1 MQIITGCPGSGTVC
15 YMKVFFFFS
24 VLQYHL
30 ESREVVRY
38 FRERGAQCEVH
49 LAFSGRAV
57 ADAREFYAKIGV
69 PCTAADADFCYE
81 EAQGDDSKP
90 PQPITVEEIL
100 SRIEKSSYDLG
111 RLAYELKRIGQTAVR
126 YLRVRE
132 EAEQM
137 LERIAPDV
145 VFQGSF
151 LSCGRLDNALT
162 KLCHERGIPCF
173 CLPYT
178 PIVGTRLSM
187 EGRLSNILCGM
198 VKSNHVYD
206 PKNWIHRFIKLVYPD
221 WIHPVLNV
229 PLMSFVDYEM
239 LAAKLAGIGE
249 PWPWQKPSLHFDA
262 FFVWTEMAKS
272 LAVEEPSRFPASKV
286 HVFGAPRLDPVSSV
300 LKNGELEK
308 KVKAK
313 LGISLPYVLLHI
325 PPAFEHRVLS
335 REDHFANVDMLCG
348 IAKSSGLPVA
358 IALHPLA
365 NTPDYLETFRKHGVA
380 FDPSL
385 DITEL
390 FPLASVVMAHPSSTN
405 YLANIFAKPLVV
417 YDLRGELW
425 TETDWTVYAAGTK
438 YRGLDEPGLRAAFA
452 EAVSAATGVA
462 ETSPPPLAC
471 QKIYEYTCRRLGV
484 EGSPKP
490 GNLEESN
497 TPT

>member
-1 MQIITGCPGSGTVC
+1 
-15 YMKVFFFFS
+15 MKVFFFFS

-38 FRERGAQCEVH
+38 FHAQGARCAVH
-49 LAFSGRAV
+49 LAFSGRALGE
-57 ADAREFYAKIGV
+57 AREFYAKLGV
-69 PCTAADADFCYE
+69 PCTTADADFCYE
-81 EAQGDDSKP
+81 EAQGDDSRP
-90 PQPITVEEIL
+90 PQPITVEEIF
-100 SRIEKSSYDLG
+100 SRIGRSRYDPG
-111 RLAYELKRIGQTAVR
+111 RFLFELKRIAQTAVR
-126 YLRVRE
+126 YRRVRG

-137 LERIAPDV
+137 LDRIAPDV

-151 LSCGRLDNALT
+151 LSCGRLDNALA

-178 PIVGTRLSM
+178 PVVGTRLSM

-198 VKSNHVYD
+198 VKPNHVYD
-206 PKNWIHRFIKLVYPD
+206 PHSWIHRFIKAVFPD

-229 PLMSFVDYEM
+229 PLMPFVDYEM

-262 FFVWTEMAKS
+262 FFVWTDLAKRW
-272 LAVEEPSRFPASKV
+272 VIEEPSRFPPEKV

-300 LKNGELEK
+300 LGNGELEK
-308 KVKAK
+308 KVCGK
-313 LGISLPYVLLHI
+313 LGITPPYVLLHI

-335 REDHFANVDMLCG
+335 REEHFGNVDMLCG
-348 IAKSSGLPVA
+348 IAKSAGLPVA

-365 NTPDYLETFRKHGVA
+365 NIPDYLDTFRKHGVA
-380 FDPSL
+380 YDPSL

-390 FPLASVVMAHPSSTN
+390 FPLAGVVMAHPSSTN
-405 YLANIFAKPLVV
+405 YLANIFNKPLVV
-417 YDLRGELW
+417 YDLRRELW

-438 YRGLDEPGLRAAFA
+438 YRGLDEAGLRQALAEAVAAFA
-452 EAVSAATGVA
+452 GVTRSA
-462 ETSPPPLAC
+462 PPPLAC
-471 QKIYEYTCRRLGV
+471 ARIYEFTRRHLGFAD
-484 EGSPKP
+484 SPTAA
-490 GNLEESN
+490 NLRQSA